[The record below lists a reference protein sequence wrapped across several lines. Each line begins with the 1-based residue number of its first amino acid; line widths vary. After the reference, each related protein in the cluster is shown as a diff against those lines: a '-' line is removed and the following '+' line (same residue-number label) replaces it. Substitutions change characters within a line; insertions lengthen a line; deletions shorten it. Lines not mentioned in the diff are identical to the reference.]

1 MQPRPLNTEN
11 RILRMTGAD
20 ELRVTLGRAVSELSS
35 MPMAGTLISRKMEQ
49 FRARSDV
56 FSEDE
61 KLEIL
66 ELEQL
71 QADLEYDLALEV
83 DPIARESITSQL
95 DGIYSQNKTVKDRF
109 TEQALEEGRL
119 KSPEDLNEQYKDLGL
134 KFDAPTSQEEAKLL
148 AKGKK
153 EEIIRNAIISKSPTG
168 LIPTVAKFGGGML
181 AVASDPLEVASM
193 FIPFVGPAGRA
204 ASIAKLGRVAGRAK
218 VGAIEGVGGALLL
231 EPLYYGLS
239 KNQQLDYTMSEALL
253 NIGAGLFLGGG
264 IGTIA
269 GLAARNTNMINPKAV
284 LDAVGGDLESIIR
297 TELDAVEIPVRL
309 EVSQPAVAARAPE
322 AKARTAAQQSNVR
335 TAYMT
340 AIRQF
345 VTDQGIN
352 VDMILTKGPRKPT
365 TLSEFVKI
373 SGGINDQDPTF
384 RGELK
389 NIGYIAKAGYKTKK
403 GTPVNPVSNTR
414 SELNLDDM
422 AELAEEAGYL
432 PARDTN
438 ALMEALS
445 EEARGNL
452 VFARSDLED
461 AQDWRDYHDG
471 VSSNDAEISRRS
483 DIRQELEEHGVRDV
497 SDEEVAIVSLEMS
510 RLDQSAAEAYGGLS
524 RIIIDIQAQK
534 LARNGNEIEGVPL
547 DEIMANAPPNDSY
560 FEDLLKFDSMGE
572 DAELNYIIPR
582 QEIMV
587 EQIRADGGLTDYH
600 LEQLA
605 ELEEIV
611 STTDAYVEVVE
622 AASVC
627 VAGS

>member
-1 MQPRPLNTEN
+1 
-11 RILRMTGAD
+11 
-20 ELRVTLGRAVSELSS
+20 
-35 MPMAGTLISRKMEQ
+35 MEQ
-49 FRARSDV
+49 FRAKSDV

-71 QADLEYDLALEV
+71 QSDLEYNLALEV

-95 DGIYSQNKTVKDRF
+95 DSIYSQNKTVKDRF

-204 ASIAKLGRVAGRAK
+204 ASIAKLGRVAGRAR

-253 NIGAGLFLGGG
+253 NVGAGLFLGGG

-269 GLAARNTNMINPKAV
+269 GMVARAPINPKAV

-309 EVSQPAVAARAPE
+309 EVDQPAVAARAPE

-345 VTDQGIN
+345 VTDQGIQ

-389 NIGYIAKAGYKTKK
+389 NIGYIARAGYKTKK
-403 GTPVNPVSNTR
+403 GKSVNPVNNTR

-438 ALMEALS
+438 ALIEALS

-461 AQDWRDYHDG
+461 AQDWRDYHDA
-471 VSSNDAEISRRS
+471 SSDLEAEISRRS
-483 DIRQELEEHGVRDV
+483 DIRQELEEHGVKDV
-497 SDEEVAIVSLEMS
+497 SDEEVAIVSQEMS
-510 RLDQSAAEAYGGLS
+510 RLNQSAAEAYGGLS
-524 RIIIDIQAQK
+524 RTIIDIQSEK
-534 LARNGNEIEGVPL
+534 LARNGNEIEGVSL

-600 LEQLA
+600 LEQVA
-605 ELEEIV
+605 ELEEIR

-622 AASVC
+622 AASAC

>member
-1 MQPRPLNTEN
+1 
-11 RILRMTGAD
+11 MTGAD

-49 FRARSDV
+49 FRAKSDV

-71 QADLEYDLALEV
+71 QSDLEYNLALEV

-95 DGIYSQNKTVKDRF
+95 DSIYSQNKTVKDRF

-204 ASIAKLGRVAGRAK
+204 ASIAKLGRVAGRAR

-253 NIGAGLFLGGG
+253 NVGAGLFLGGG

-269 GLAARNTNMINPKAV
+269 GMVARAPINPKAV

-309 EVSQPAVAARAPE
+309 EVDQPAVAARAPE
-322 AKARTAAQQSNVR
+322 AKARTAAEQSNVR

-345 VTDQGIN
+345 VTDQGIQ

-461 AQDWRDYHDG
+461 AQDWRDYHDA
-471 VSSNDAEISRRS
+471 SSDLEAEISRRS
-483 DIRQELEEHGVRDV
+483 DIRQELEEHGVKDV
-497 SDEEVAIVSLEMS
+497 SDEEVAIVSQEMS
-510 RLDQSAAEAYGGLS
+510 RLNQSAAEAYGGLS
-524 RIIIDIQAQK
+524 RTIIDIQSEK
-534 LARNGNEIEGVPL
+534 LARNGNEIEGVSL

-622 AASVC
+622 AASAC

>member
-49 FRARSDV
+49 FRAKSDV

-71 QADLEYDLALEV
+71 QSDLEYDLALEV

-95 DGIYSQNKTVKDRF
+95 DSIYSQNKTVKDRF

-204 ASIAKLGRVAGRAK
+204 ASIAKLGRVAGRAR

-253 NIGAGLFLGGG
+253 NVGAGLFLGGG

-269 GLAARNTNMINPKAV
+269 GMVARAPINPKAV

-345 VTDQGIN
+345 VTDQGIQ

-389 NIGYIAKAGYKTKK
+389 NIGYIARAGYKTKK
-403 GTPVNPVSNTR
+403 GKSVNPVNNTR

-438 ALMEALS
+438 ALIEALS

-461 AQDWRDYHDG
+461 AQDWRDYHDA
-471 VSSNDAEISRRS
+471 SSDLEAEISRRS
-483 DIRQELEEHGVRDV
+483 DIRQELEEHGVKDV
-497 SDEEVAIVSLEMS
+497 SDEEVAIVSQEMS
-510 RLDQSAAEAYGGLS
+510 RLNQSAAEAYGGLS
-524 RIIIDIQAQK
+524 RTIIDIQSEK
-534 LARNGNEIEGVPL
+534 LARNGNEIEGVSL

-622 AASVC
+622 AASAC